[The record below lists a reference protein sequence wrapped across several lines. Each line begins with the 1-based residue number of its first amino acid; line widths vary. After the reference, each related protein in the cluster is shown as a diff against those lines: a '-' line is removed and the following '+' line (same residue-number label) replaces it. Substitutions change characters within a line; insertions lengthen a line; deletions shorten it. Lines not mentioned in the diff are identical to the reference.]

1 MRRLAGLALLTA
13 ALALPTSA
21 LAAQNGTY
29 YSEVGYSAVK
39 VKGSKVTIKLAGCAP
54 AYVKFIKPKTAKLKR
69 NKLTYS
75 GTVSL
80 PGPSGKPKRGKLKL
94 RGTFAGKTLTL
105 KVSYDNVGA
114 CDGKGTTK
122 FTKR

>member
-1 MRRLAGLALLTA
+1 MKRLAGLALLTA

-21 LAAQNGTY
+21 LAAQNGSY
-29 YSEVGYSAVK
+29 YSEVGYSIVK

-54 AYVKFIKPKTAKLKR
+54 AYVKFITPKSAKLKR

-80 PGPSGKPKRGKLKL
+80 PGASGKPKRGKLKL
-94 RGTFAGKTLTL
+94 SGTFSGKTLKL
-105 KVSYDNVGA
+105 KQSYDNVGA